1 MAACADVIVVLNASA
16 EESVC
21 EDCTWHVL
29 EKSRYVQLRAVTT
42 RSIIATHT
50 CIGLHIPVV
59 KVSLDLKQ
67 GRDVV

>member
-42 RSIIATHT
+42 RSIIATH
-50 CIGLHIPVV
+50 IGLHIPVV

-67 GRDVV
+67 GRDVF